1 MKHIWTILCEK
12 SSVDSKTNLLSIF
25 NCVEELSIVIDKTK
39 APKGDTVL
47 PIEFQLISFWTVD
60 DPKKKNI
67 LESQVE
73 IIDPKG
79 DSLNKFNNKFD
90 IKEGV
95 SRQRSITN
103 IHGFKITEAGRYTFR
118 VMQKKEGK
126 KEFKIVAELP
136 LDVKIAYNILKL
148 SPNQER

>member
-25 NCVEELSIVIDKTK
+25 NCIEELSIVIDKIK

-47 PIEFQLISFWTVD
+47 PIEFQLISFWTV
-60 DPKKKNI
+60 KNTGKKNV
-67 LESQVE
+67 LEFQVE

-79 DSLNKFNNKFD
+79 YSLNRFSNKFD

-95 SRQRSITN
+95 LRQRSITN
-103 IHGFKITEAGRYTFR
+103 IKGFKITEAGRYIIR
-118 VMQKKEGK
+118 VMQKQKGK

-136 LDVKIAYNILKL
+136 LDVKIAYNLL
-148 SPNQER
+148 SQSPKQGS